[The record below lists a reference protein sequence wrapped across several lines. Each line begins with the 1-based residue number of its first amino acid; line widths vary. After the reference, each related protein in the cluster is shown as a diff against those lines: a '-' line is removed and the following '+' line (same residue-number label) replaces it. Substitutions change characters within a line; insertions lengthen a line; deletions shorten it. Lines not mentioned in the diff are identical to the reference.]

1 MKKNKSNLTPTT
13 NYFDVFNTYK
23 EKKASV
29 DLITYEELM
38 ASVLFDNKL
47 GFESEV
53 YLDFVKKFTLAFEKK
68 LDIWFENFIINFNLN
83 LKFSTTIMIPILVTK
98 ANSTTDAINFRNDQ
112 NPVYNN
118 FLISYNQ
125 KIKKLLLQN
134 HPVQILPHLILFKSN
149 LNGSL
154 ALVFSEKIIA
164 SIEQKSGN

>member
-1 MKKNKSNLTPTT
+1 
-13 NYFDVFNTYK
+13 
-23 EKKASV
+23 
-29 DLITYEELM
+29 
-38 ASVLFDNKL
+38 
-47 GFESEV
+47 
-53 YLDFVKKFTLAFEKK
+53 
-68 LDIWFENFIINFNLN
+68 
-83 LKFSTTIMIPILVTK
+83 MIPILVTK